1 MDTDP
6 GHGPLEKFRL
16 EFKECWARLPN
27 KPLFFVLLGAWISL
41 FHLYGNPTLGY
52 VKSSS
57 LFRWVLDAYHP
68 YGAYLESD
76 DGHGVLVPFIV
87 GLLYWVKREQLM
99 NVSHRAWRPGL
110 LILAFGLLLH
120 VAAFMV
126 QQPKISV
133 IAFFIGLYGLT
144 GLAWG
149 PAWLSA
155 SFFPYFLFVF
165 CVPLGT
171 QGQAIT
177 TPLRHLV
184 AMIVTGIAH
193 LGLAPD
199 LVREG
204 TQLIDGQNSFHYDV
218 APACSGI
225 RSLVT
230 LLALTTIFGFVSFRS
245 TWKRLIMV
253 LSAFPLAVILNVTR
267 ISVAVAVAEAFGHE
281 AGKQVETNLGYFTF
295 AIAIVAVLL
304 LERWLRGS
312 ENRPLESMK
321 ESAA

>member
-1 MDTDP
+1 
-6 GHGPLEKFRL
+6 
-16 EFKECWARLPN
+16 LPN
-27 KPLFFVLLGAWISL
+27 KALFFVLFAAWVAL

-52 VKSSS
+52 VRSSS
-57 LFRWVLDAYHP
+57 LFRWLLDAYHP

-76 DGHGVLVPFIV
+76 DGHGVLVPFV
-87 GLLYWVKREQLM
+87 VVLLYWLKRDQLM
-99 NVSHRAWRPGL
+99 IVAHRAWWPGL
-110 LILAFGLLLH
+110 VLVAAALLVH

-133 IAFFIGLYGLT
+133 VAFFIGVYGLT

-149 PAWLSA
+149 SGWLRA
-155 SFFPYFLFVF
+155 SFFPYFLFIF

-184 AMIVTGIAH
+184 AIIVTGIAQ

-199 LVREG
+199 LVRDG

-245 TWKRLIMV
+245 RWKRLIMV
-253 LSAFPLAVILNVTR
+253 LSAFPLAVVLNVSR
-267 ISVAVAVAEAFGHE
+267 ISVTVAVAEAFGHD
-281 AGKQVETNLGYFTF
+281 AGKHVETNLGYLTF
-295 AIAIVAVLL
+295 ALAIVAVLL
-304 LERWLRGS
+304 LERWLRSS
-312 ENRPLESMK
+312 EDRALARIK
-321 ESAA
+321 ESTA